1 MKDQEQSTT
10 HLKSLLDSFNKST
23 DLKVQATMQSSTDQ
37 LQGLSYKHDSLEKTL
52 LKLKREQETNYS
64 NVRDVLKQN
73 WTQLNHKLELTESNK
88 TGQEQL
94 IQRRIASVEDL
105 FETQRKELFSSMS
118 EVERVLGKRLEN
130 VTRAIKEMAGELK
143 IQNPLLL
150 M

>member
-1 MKDQEQSTT
+1 M
-10 HLKSLLDSFNKST
+10 
-23 DLKVQATMQSSTDQ
+23 LKV
-37 LQGLSYKHDSLEKTL
+37 
-52 LKLKREQETNYS
+52 KREQETNYS

-73 WTQLNHKLELTESNK
+73 WIQLNHKLELTESNK

-118 EVERVLGKRLEN
+118 EVERVLGKRLEH